1 MRQDDAKCI
10 EDNCGA
16 MFARSLCLNK
26 IAEFIQLEI
35 RGKNAAHTP
44 SQRRAQGDHRRA
56 DTERSIVAKRA
67 RGFAAAYRGT
77 SFVLWR
83 RSHNSTDRAA
93 GFYCRAR
100 PRRRAASIALRPH
113 SGGPG

>member
-1 MRQDDAKCI
+1 I

-56 DTERSIVAKRA
+56 DTERSIWWRNERAVSLLRIAVPASFSGVVAIIPQIEADRKSTRLN
-67 RGFAAAYRGT
+67 
-77 SFVLWR
+77 S
-83 RSHNSTDRAA
+83 SHLVISYAVFCLKKKKKKKIT
-93 GFYCRAR
+93 
-100 PRRRAASIALRPH
+100 
-113 SGGPG
+113 

>member
-1 MRQDDAKCI
+1 MRQEDAKCI

-56 DTERSIVAKRA
+56 DTERSIWWRNERAVSLLRIAVPASLSDVVAIIPQIELLDFKIGRA
-67 RGFAAAYRGT
+67 
-77 SFVLWR
+77 S
-83 RSHNSTDRAA
+83 
-93 GFYCRAR
+93 CRER
-100 PRRRAASIALRPH
+100 VEVTV
-113 SGGPG
+113 

>member
-1 MRQDDAKCI
+1 MRQEDAKCI

-56 DTERSIVAKRA
+56 DTERSIWWRNERAVSLLRIAVPASFSGVVAIIPQIELLDFIA
-67 RGFAAAYRGT
+67 
-77 SFVLWR
+77 VLVLE
-83 RSHNSTDRAA
+83 DA
-93 GFYCRAR
+93 
-100 PRRRAASIALRPH
+100 PH
-113 SGGPG
+113 R